1 MESGYLYIWEYLVPS
16 DKTSMFE
23 SFYGP
28 AGDWVQLF
36 RRAPGY
42 IRTELHR
49 DRSNPQRFL
58 TIDYWESYDAWQ
70 AFRRQFAKEFE
81 ALDVKGEELTSREIQ
96 IGRFEPVE

>member
-1 MESGYLYIWEYLVPS
+1 MYAWEYLVPP
-16 DKTSMFE
+16 DKRGIFE
-23 SFYGP
+23 RFYGP

-58 TIDYWESYDAWQ
+58 TIDYWESYDTWQ
-70 AFRRQFAKEFE
+70 EFRRRYAEEFE
-81 ALDVKGEELTSREIQ
+81 DLDAKCEEITSREIE
-96 IGRFEPVE
+96 IGKFEPIA